1 MNGDAGRS
9 FCADRC
15 SPLSFSSP
23 PCRQTMEDLIIQI
36 TKAMVAGLMMGL
48 VFGLVALGLTI
59 IFGVMDIVNFAH
71 GEFLMIGMYA
81 GLLTATVF
89 HVDPLVG
96 LPVAAVVGTG
106 LGLACYY
113 GLVRFLLRGPIV
125 AQLFGT
131 FGLML
136 FLRNLALM
144 IMGAEPRSLHHGFL
158 VGKSFIL
165 GPGIVIELTK
175 LAAGVLSLAAFAGTW
190 LLLNRTKIGK
200 ALTATALDGQAAR
213 YMGIPTEKMNAFAW
227 ALGGAT
233 VSVAGALLVNFWPVD
248 PNVGLLFTMIAFT
261 TVALGGF
268 GSVPGAAFA
277 GLIVGLM
284 INIAPM
290 WDAWVNYLEIQALQ
304 AGGLHQFKYSFV
316 YLAYFLIMVFRP
328 RGLFG
333 WKY

>member
-1 MNGDAGRS
+1 
-9 FCADRC
+9 
-15 SPLSFSSP
+15 
-23 PCRQTMEDLIIQI
+23 MEALLTEI
-36 TKAMVAGLMMGL
+36 TKAVVAGLLMGL
-48 VFGLVALGLTI
+48 VFGLVALGLTV

-71 GEFLMIGMYA
+71 GEFLMVGMYA
-81 GLLTATVF
+81 GFLTATVF
-89 HVDPLVG
+89 KVDPLFG
-96 LPVAAVVGTG
+96 LPVAAVVGYA
-106 LGLACYY
+106 LGIVCYY
-113 GLVRFLLRGPIV
+113 GLVRLLLRGPMV

-144 IMGAEPRSLHHGFL
+144 IMGAEPLSVHQGIL
-158 VGKSFIL
+158 VGKSFVF

-175 LAAGVLSLAAFAGTW
+175 LAAGVLSLAAFVAMW
-190 LLLNRTKIGK
+190 WMLNRTRIGR
-200 ALTATALDGQAAR
+200 ALTATALDAQAAR
-213 YMGIPTEKMNAFAW
+213 YMGVPTEKMNALAW
-227 ALGGAT
+227 GLGGST
-233 VSVAGALLVNFWPVD
+233 VCVAGALLVNFWPVD

-277 GLIVGLM
+277 GLIVGML
-284 INIAPM
+284 INLAPI
-290 WDAWVNYLEIQALQ
+290 WDAVGAFTGSEALRSFQ
-304 AGGLHQFKYSFV
+304 MHQFKYSFV